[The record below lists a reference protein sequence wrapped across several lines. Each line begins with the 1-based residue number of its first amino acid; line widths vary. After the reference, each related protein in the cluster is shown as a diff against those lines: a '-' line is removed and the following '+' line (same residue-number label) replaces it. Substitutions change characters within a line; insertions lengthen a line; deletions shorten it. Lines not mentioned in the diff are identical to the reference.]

1 MARQKKSFITGLQ
14 ENYAGLILG
23 AIIVIIL
30 GLLIVNFFSRKNED
44 ISDGQQVDLS
54 QQEESKPEEY
64 KVVANDSLSK
74 LADKFYGDIELWPV
88 LARENNI
95 ANPNIIH
102 VDSTLKIPSKDQAL
116 QTKEQMT
123 QTTYKVEKGETLFII
138 AQKMYGDGSR
148 WPTIARANN
157 LGRLPNGNPLVFA
170 ESTIK
175 IPR

>member
-1 MARQKKSFITGLQ
+1 MARQKKSFITSLQ

-30 GLLIVNFFSRKNED
+30 GLLIANFLSRKNED

-74 LADKFYGDIELWPV
+74 LADKFYGDMELWSV

-95 ANPNIIH
+95 ANPNIIF
-102 VDSTLKIPSKDQAL
+102 VDSTLTIPSKDRAL
-116 QTKEQMT
+116 QLKEQMA
-123 QTTYKVEKGETLFII
+123 QTSYKVAAGDTLFEI
-138 AQKMYGDGSR
+138 AQKMYGDGSK
-148 WPTIARANN
+148 WPLISRANN
-157 LGRLPNGNPLVFA
+157 LGKLPNGNPLVIA